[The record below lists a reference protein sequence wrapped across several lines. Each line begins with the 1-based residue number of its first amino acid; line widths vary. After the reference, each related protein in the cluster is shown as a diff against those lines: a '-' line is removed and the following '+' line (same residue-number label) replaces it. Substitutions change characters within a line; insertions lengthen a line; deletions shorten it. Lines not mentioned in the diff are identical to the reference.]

1 MVCVGQASGALTP
14 TSAFGLRLFWG
25 GVWEHNLAQAEAPPL
40 TKLDAPIPAL
50 TQMPQTNASL
60 AEAG

>member
-14 TSAFGLRLFWG
+14 TSAF